1 MINPLLIFRWS
12 LCNFSLRLIKSEQYE
27 NFKKLKIGGCLIDP
41 MPKSHHQSTS
51 KYMTLIKEN
60 VCLDIGSETVTVITK
75 PKFNGFSVTEPAE
88 RFPC

>member
-1 MINPLLIFRWS
+1 MIIVQFLLTTHQVRTVLEF
-12 LCNFSLRLIKSEQYE
+12 N
-27 NFKKLKIGGCLIDP
+27 KKLKIGGYLIDP
-41 MPKSHHQSTS
+41 MPKSYHQSTS
-51 KYMTLIKEN
+51 KYMMLIKEN

>member
-1 MINPLLIFRWS
+1 MIIVQFLLTTHQVRTVLEF
-12 LCNFSLRLIKSEQYE
+12 N
-27 NFKKLKIGGCLIDP
+27 KKLKIGGYLIDP
-41 MPKSHHQSTS
+41 MPKSYHQSTS
-51 KYMTLIKEN
+51 KYMMFIKEN

>member
-1 MINPLLIFRWS
+1 
-12 LCNFSLRLIKSEQYE
+12 
-27 NFKKLKIGGCLIDP
+27 
-41 MPKSHHQSTS
+41 MPKSHHQITS
-51 KYMTLIKEN
+51 KYMMLIKEN